1 MPAMSIADDRKTL
14 IIEGDAIDGIASF
27 YDEINRVFM
36 MSEDWKLRPSLDAL
50 NDLLY
55 GGFGAID
62 GAEPFTLIWRNIA
75 RSRTELGLDATRE
88 HYRAKLD
95 RPDIYDRARIE
106 KDIAALEA
114 GTGQTYFEIVREII
128 ADHPNIELRES

>member
-1 MPAMSIADDRKTL
+1 LQQSL
-14 IIEGDAIDGIASF
+14 ASF

-36 MSEDWKLRPSLDAL
+36 GHEDWTLGPSLDAL
-50 NDLLY
+50 NDLFY

-62 GAEPFTLIWRNIA
+62 GAEPVTLVWNNIA
-75 RSRTELGLDATRE
+75 QSRTALGLDATRE

-106 KDIAALEA
+106 QDIEAIEA
-114 GTGQTYFEIVREII
+114 GVGPTYFEIIREII
-128 ADHPNIELRES
+128 AEHPNIELCEA

>member
-1 MPAMSIADDRKTL
+1 MAKTL
-14 IIEGDAIDGIASF
+14 IIEGQNIDGIASF

-36 MSEDWKLRPSLDAL
+36 GHEDWTLGPSLDAL
-50 NDLLY
+50 NDLFY

-62 GAEPFTLIWRNIA
+62 GAEPVTLVWNNIA
-75 RSRTELGLDATRE
+75 QSRTALGLDATRE

-106 KDIAALEA
+106 QDIEAIEA
-114 GTGQTYFEIVREII
+114 GVGPTYFEIIREII
-128 ADHPNIELRES
+128 AEHPNIELCEA

>member
-1 MPAMSIADDRKTL
+1 MTAPVKTL
-14 IIEGDAIDGIASF
+14 IIEGIAIRDIASF

-36 MSEDWKLRPSLDAL
+36 AREDWTLGPSLDAL

-62 GAEPFTLIWRNIA
+62 GAEPVTLVWNDIA
-75 RSRTELGLDATRE
+75 QSRTALGLDATRA

-106 KDIAALEA
+106 QDIAALEA
-114 GTGQTYFEIVREII
+114 GTGSTYFEIIREII
-128 ADHPNIELRES
+128 ADHPNIALREA